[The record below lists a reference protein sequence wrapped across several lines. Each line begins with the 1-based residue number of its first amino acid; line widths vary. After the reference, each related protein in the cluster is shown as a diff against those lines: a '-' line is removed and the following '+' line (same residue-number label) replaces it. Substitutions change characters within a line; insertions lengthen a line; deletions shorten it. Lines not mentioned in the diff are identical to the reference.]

1 VFGTPAWEALAYGGG
16 GQDIFFAGTGGD
28 RLIDWVGNHN
38 SNYVPFSQFGMPT
51 VSRTLQPYLPE
62 FLYALSKSDGADQ
75 TFIARY
81 GGAASRNGEPFGELG
96 IVLQHDDAWH
106 QQVGPPFNEMP
117 ENLGGTSIDIMKTA
131 NVRPM
136 GSPGTDPPAST
147 LAPNVSLP
155 SGANVNM
162 PSGTNTPSAT
172 AVPLL
177 VTGTPGTSVSYTFT
191 AGTSTTSGSGTV
203 TQGNFGANVN
213 LSSFP
218 DGTITVTATLSVG
231 GVSTTTLTSTLIK
244 SSTAPGAPTVA
255 LPAYANMFNQT
266 FYLLGIS
273 GDVGSIAN
281 VLITDG
287 TIGIPRVANGM
298 DVIGST
304 GTVFIPIDVSF
315 LADGPL
321 SVSVTLTNSAG
332 NSTATTLTITKAT
345 VPPTIGYSMM
355 TLPTNNG
362 SYDVGTTI
370 TFSFS
375 ATTFIVGIASL
386 TATLDS
392 TTALTSGQAINVDNL
407 NAGTHTIVITAI
419 DLAGNISAT
428 TITFQVHATVG
439 GMINAVNQGAAAG
452 LITSTTQQKLVA
464 MLNAIQ
470 IYLNSGNIAG
480 AKSQLNAYISY
491 VQTQSGTT
499 INASYASRLVNWA
512 QDLLSRL

>member
-1 VFGTPAWEALAYGGG
+1 
-16 GQDIFFAGTGGD
+16 
-28 RLIDWVGNHN
+28 
-38 SNYVPFSQFGMPT
+38 
-51 VSRTLQPYLPE
+51 
-62 FLYALSKSDGADQ
+62 
-75 TFIARY
+75 
-81 GGAASRNGEPFGELG
+81 
-96 IVLQHDDAWH
+96 
-106 QQVGPPFNEMP
+106 
-117 ENLGGTSIDIMKTA
+117 
-131 NVRPM
+131 
-136 GSPGTDPPAST
+136 
-147 LAPNVSLP
+147 
-155 SGANVNM
+155 
-162 PSGTNTPSAT
+162 
-172 AVPLL
+172 
-177 VTGTPGTSVSYTFT
+177 
-191 AGTSTTSGSGTV
+191 
-203 TQGNFGANVN
+203 
-213 LSSFP
+213 
-218 DGTITVTATLSVG
+218 
-231 GVSTTTLTSTLIK
+231 LIK